1 MNVAAIILVLELIQK
16 TVKLAPAIIELIHK
30 AEAGEEV
37 TPEEIAETEKQ
48 INKAVS
54 EWDAL
59 DDES

>member
-16 TVKLAPAIIELIHK
+16 TVKLAPAVIELIRK

-59 DDES
+59 DEES